1 MELKGITRE
10 WDSLKKDAAARA
22 ASAAPYVKEGKIVD
36 AKDAVALLEAV
47 IKPGDKVNIEG
58 NNQKQADFLAK
69 ALCQVDPGKV
79 HDLHMVQS
87 VLTLP
92 EHLDVF
98 EKGIAKKLD
107 MSFSG
112 PQAGRIAEFLK
123 EGKLEL
129 GAIHTYL
136 ELYGRYFVDLTPR
149 VALIAA
155 TKADRHGILFTG
167 FSTEDT
173 PAIVEA
179 TKFRQGIVIAQVHEL
194 ESALPRVAIPRDR
207 VA

>member
-69 ALCQVDPGKV
+69 TLCQVDPGKV

-98 EKGIAKKLD
+98 EKVSLKAGYVL
-107 MSFSG
+107 FRT
-112 PQAGRIAEFLK
+112 AGRPNCRIFK
-123 EGKLEL
+123 RRQI
-129 GAIHTYL
+129 GA
-136 ELYGRYFVDLTPR
+136 GRYPY
-149 VALIAA
+149 
-155 TKADRHGILFTG
+155 LFRAVWTL
-167 FSTEDT
+167 FC
-173 PAIVEA
+173 
-179 TKFRQGIVIAQVHEL
+179 
-194 ESALPRVAIPRDR
+194 
-207 VA
+207 

>member
-10 WDSLKKDAAARA
+10 WDSLKKDAAAELLSCPLRQ
-22 ASAAPYVKEGKIVD
+22 EGKIVD

-98 EKGIAKKLD
+98 EKGIAKSWICPFPD
-107 MSFSG
+107 RR
-112 PQAGRIAEFLK
+112 QA
-123 EGKLEL
+123 EL
-129 GAIHTYL
+129 PN
-136 ELYGRYFVDLTPR
+136 F
-149 VALIAA
+149 
-155 TKADRHGILFTG
+155 
-167 FSTEDT
+167 
-173 PAIVEA
+173 
-179 TKFRQGIVIAQVHEL
+179 
-194 ESALPRVAIPRDR
+194 
-207 VA
+207 

>member
-69 ALCQVDPGKV
+69 TLCQVDPGKV

-107 MSFSG
+107 TRPSG
-112 PQAGRIAEFLK
+112 GTSAGYVLFRPAGRPNCRIFK
-123 EGKLEL
+123 RRQI
-129 GAIHTYL
+129 GA
-136 ELYGRYFVDLTPR
+136 GRYPY
-149 VALIAA
+149 
-155 TKADRHGILFTG
+155 LFRAVWTL
-167 FSTEDT
+167 FC
-173 PAIVEA
+173 
-179 TKFRQGIVIAQVHEL
+179 
-194 ESALPRVAIPRDR
+194 
-207 VA
+207 

>member
-69 ALCQVDPGKV
+69 TLCQVDPGKV

-155 TKADRHGILFTG
+155 TKAICL
-167 FSTEDT
+167 
-173 PAIVEA
+173 PV
-179 TKFRQGIVIAQVHEL
+179 
-194 ESALPRVAIPRDR
+194 SALRILRR
-207 VA
+207 S

>member
-1 MELKGITRE
+1 
-10 WDSLKKDAAARA
+10 
-22 ASAAPYVKEGKIVD
+22 
-36 AKDAVALLEAV
+36 
-47 IKPGDKVNIEG
+47 
-58 NNQKQADFLAK
+58 
-69 ALCQVDPGKV
+69 
-79 HDLHMVQS
+79 MVQS

-149 VALIAA
+149 VALMRQRRLIAM
-155 TKADRHGILFTG
+155 
-167 FSTEDT
+167 
-173 PAIVEA
+173 AICLL
-179 TKFRQGIVIAQVHEL
+179 G
-194 ESALPRVAIPRDR
+194 SALRILRR
-207 VA
+207 S

>member
-1 MELKGITRE
+1 MGFF
-10 WDSLKKDAAARA
+10 
-22 ASAAPYVKEGKIVD
+22 KERCCGKSCLSCPLRQRRKIVD

-98 EKGIAKKLD
+98 EKVSLKSWICPFPARR
-107 MSFSG
+107 
-112 PQAGRIAEFLK
+112 QA
-123 EGKLEL
+123 EL
-129 GAIHTYL
+129 PN
-136 ELYGRYFVDLTPR
+136 F
-149 VALIAA
+149 
-155 TKADRHGILFTG
+155 
-167 FSTEDT
+167 
-173 PAIVEA
+173 
-179 TKFRQGIVIAQVHEL
+179 
-194 ESALPRVAIPRDR
+194 
-207 VA
+207 

>member
-10 WDSLKKDAAARA
+10 WNTLKKDSAARVA
-22 ASAAPYVKEGKIVD
+22 AAAPYVKVGKIVD
-36 AKDAVALLEAV
+36 EKDTVALLEAV

-69 ALCQVDPGKV
+69 ALCQVDTAKV

-123 EGKLEL
+123 EGKLVICSP
-129 GAIHTYL
+129 ASA
-136 ELYGRYFVDLTPR
+136 PR
-149 VALIAA
+149 
-155 TKADRHGILFTG
+155 ILRL
-167 FSTEDT
+167 SSKRLNS
-173 PAIVEA
+173 V
-179 TKFRQGIVIAQVHEL
+179 RVSL
-194 ESALPRVAIPRDR
+194 SPR
-207 VA
+207 